1 MGGGGKAVSCC
12 NVSFCRAGES
22 FSNINIKRHA
32 HQIVKTNLLGNM
44 THTDC
49 CEERKSKSNK
59 KLIRTKVCLVFIILN
74 GHNNHVFA
82 NIFMVYFLCS
92 LRVFFC
98 NRLKTVVMSQRA
110 EFHYVAQ
117 LNVCHHRDNNDVDG
131 CFMVVVVVVFTC
143 KLLTRFF
150 RFPLTSL

>member
-1 MGGGGKAVSCC
+1 MGGGGKAVSG

-32 HQIVKTNLLGNM
+32 HQIVKTNLPGNM

-59 KLIRTKVCLVFIILN
+59 KLIRIKVCLVFIILN

-82 NIFMVYFLCS
+82 NILWSIF
-92 LRVFFC
+92 
-98 NRLKTVVMSQRA
+98 
-110 EFHYVAQ
+110 YV
-117 LNVCHHRDNNDVDG
+117 L
-131 CFMVVVVVVFTC
+131 
-143 KLLTRFF
+143 
-150 RFPLTSL
+150 